1 MSEEPD
7 RTADFEHLFS
17 LRKPK
22 DFAGGLASGLKSIGK
37 GIAIGGVGLVAAP
50 AIGAHQD
57 GFRGFAKGAAAGIAG
72 AVLLPI
78 TGVVVGG
85 TQICRGIAQQ
95 PKAWKNQSEGQH
107 WDKDSRRWV
116 EDPTTALATV
126 SKPTTTASSASSSH
140 NNNNNNNNNN
150 NYRRNK
156 PRSSSSGATDLY
168 NVLCVSP
175 DASADDIRKAYYIL
189 ARKLHPD
196 KNPDDPKAHAR
207 FQAVGEA
214 YQILCNP
221 DLRARYDA
229 HGKDACLDH
238 SYIDSSEFFTA
249 LFGSFKF
256 EHLIGE
262 LALAAAAKAGKDLN
276 AAKMRELQVQREHR
290 LAINLTALLRR
301 YVEGDEQG
309 FQDSMTAEATS
320 LADSS
325 YGAKILA
332 TIGRVY
338 VSQARIAMGG
348 FFDSRLAALKSKGR
362 TIKSHFGAAG
372 LALKVYQAHS
382 QMQKISEAEEK
393 AKLEGGNGEE
403 EGGVIIMEGG
413 VAAAAAATDV
423 SSNEGDKTSIHLNG
437 NGEASQ
443 SLPSSIDYAAQR
455 AALEEK
461 TLPLML
467 EAMWAA
473 NILDI
478 EATLR
483 HVCKTI
489 LYDNQVSKQHSQ
501 RRAEGLEIL
510 GRIFVDVGKQME
522 EKGCVGGEGGAR
534 GGGRGDGKKGNA
546 EKKKKKVEVSDE
558 EKQAQARKQMEEA
571 MHAIMEKRMKEGR

>member
-1 MSEEPD
+1 MSEESI

-72 AVLLPI
+72 AVVLPI

-107 WDKDSRRWV
+107 WDKDSRRWIK
-116 EDPTTALATV
+116 DPSTALATV
-126 SKPTTTASSASSSH
+126 SKPTTTASSALPSH
-140 NNNNNNNNNN
+140 NNINNNNNF
-150 NYRRNK
+150 RRNN
-156 PRSSSSGATDLY
+156 PRSSSSIATDLY
-168 NVLCVSP
+168 SVLGVSS

-196 KNPDDPKAHAR
+196 KNPDDPEAHAR

-262 LALAAAAKAGKDLN
+262 LALAAAAKAGKDLS
-276 AAKMRELQVQREHR
+276 AAKMRELQVQREHS
-290 LAINLTALLRR
+290 LAINLAALVRR

-382 QMQKISEAEEK
+382 QMQKMSEAEEK
-393 AKLEGGNGEE
+393 AKLEGGNGEG
-403 EGGVIIMEGG
+403 EGGVLIMEGG
-413 VAAAAAATDV
+413 VAAATAV
-423 SSNEGDKTSIHLNG
+423 SSNEGDEASTCRNG
-437 NGEASQ
+437 YGEASQ
-443 SLPSSIDYAAQR
+443 PLPSSIDYAAQR
-455 AALEEK
+455 VALEEK
-461 TLPLML
+461 ALPLML

-473 NILDI
+473 NVLDI

-483 HVCKTI
+483 HVCKII

-510 GRIFVDVGKQME
+510 GRIFVEVGKQME
-522 EKGCVGGEGGAR
+522 EKGCVGGEGGER
-534 GGGRGDGKKGNA
+534 GVGAGDGEKGNG
-546 EKKKKKVEVSDE
+546 EKKKKKKGEVSDE

>member
-1 MSEEPD
+1 MSEEPN

-37 GIAIGGVGLVAAP
+37 GLAIGGVGLVAAP

-72 AVLLPI
+72 AVVLPI

-85 TQICRGIAQQ
+85 TQICRGLAQQ

-107 WDKDSRRWV
+107 WDEDSRRWV
-116 EDPTTALATV
+116 RDPTTALATV
-126 SKPTTTASSASSSH
+126 SKPTNTAASSASSSH
-140 NNNNNNNNNN
+140 NNN
-150 NYRRNK
+150 RRNK
-156 PRSSSSGATDLY
+156 PSASSSSGATDLY
-168 NVLCVSP
+168 NVLGVPP

-196 KNPDDPKAHAR
+196 KNPNDPEAHAR

-238 SYIDSSEFFTA
+238 NYIDSSEFFTA

-262 LALAAAAKAGKDLN
+262 LALAAAARAGKDLN
-276 AAKMRELQVQREHR
+276 AAKMRELQVQREHS
-290 LAINLTALLRR
+290 LAINLAALLRR
-301 YVEGDEQG
+301 YVEGDEHG
-309 FQDSMTAEATS
+309 FQDSMISEGTS

-362 TIKSHFGAAG
+362 ILKSHFGAAG

-393 AKLEGGNGEE
+393 AKLEGGKGEE
-403 EGGVIIMEGG
+403 GVVIIEGGTVN
-413 VAAAAAATDV
+413 V
-423 SSNEGDKTSIHLNG
+423 SSDNGGGEEASTQRNG
-437 NGEASQ
+437 NDKASQ
-443 SLPSSIDYAAQR
+443 PLPSSIDYTAQR

-473 NILDI
+473 NVLDI

-483 HVCKTI
+483 HVCKAI
-489 LYDNQVSKQHSQ
+489 LYDNQVSKQHIQ

-510 GRIFVDVGKQME
+510 GRIFVDVGKEVE
-522 EKGCVGGEGGAR
+522 EKSCVGGVER
-534 GGGRGDGKKGNA
+534 GGGDGEKSNGE
-546 EKKKKKVEVSDE
+546 EKKKKKLEVSDE
-558 EKQAQARKQMEEA
+558 EKQVHARKQMEEA
-571 MHAIMEKRMKEGR
+571 MHAILEKRMKEGR